1 MKTFYIESL
10 GCPKN
15 LVDSERF
22 TEIALR
28 YGYKLTT
35 DVQQADMILINTCG
49 FILDAKRESI
59 DTILEYNEIRKPN
72 SYLAVTGCLVK
83 RYLDALESDIPEVN
97 SWIDLKDFY
106 TFESIFTDQTGQNHR
121 DRHLLTPSHYAYLR
135 IGDGCNNNCAYCA
148 IPSIRGKLL
157 SDEMPVLVEEARA
170 LARSGV
176 KELIITAQDITQYG
190 IDRYG
195 ESRLPQLLWELEDIP
210 GIEWIR
216 LMYLHPAHIT
226 EKLLTTIASIP
237 KICRYLDIP
246 IQHISDP
253 ILKAMNRHSSAEQ
266 IEMLIRR
273 IRTILPDIAIRTT
286 FITGFPGETVSDFRK
301 LETFIREMKF
311 DRLGV
316 FTYSEE
322 EGTAA
327 YEIMPKVATKTA
339 ENRKDKLMQI
349 QQQISRE
356 LLEEKVG
363 KRIEVIID
371 GDSKDEGFLY
381 EARTRQDAP
390 EIDGIVYITSGKAR
404 PGDIVTVEVID
415 SWEYDLVGVIV

>member
-22 TEIALR
+22 TQIALR
-28 YGYKLTT
+28 YGYKLTK
-35 DVQQADMILINTCG
+35 DIQQADMIVINTCG

-59 DTILEYNEIRKPN
+59 DTILEYNELRKPK
-72 SYLAVTGCLVK
+72 SFLAVTGCLVQ

-97 SWIDLKDFY
+97 AWIDLKDFQS
-106 TFESIFTDQTGQNHR
+106 FESIFTDQTSPVHR

-135 IGDGCNNNCAYCA
+135 ISDGCNNNCSYCA
-148 IPSIRGKLL
+148 IPSIRGTLQ
-157 SDEMPVLVEEARA
+157 SDDMPTLIDEAKT
-170 LARSGV
+170 LAGSGV

-190 IDRYG
+190 LDRYG
-195 ESRLPQLLWELEDIP
+195 EPRLHQLLWELEDIE

-253 ILKAMNRHSSAEQ
+253 ILNAMNRKITAEQ

-286 FITGFPGETVSDFRK
+286 FITGFPGENVTDFRK
-301 LETFIREMKF
+301 LEAFVRETRF
-311 DRLGV
+311 DRMGV

-322 EGTAA
+322 EGTDA
-327 YEIMPKVATKTA
+327 YDIMPKVTAKTA
-339 ENRKDKLMQI
+339 VNRKDNLMQI
-349 QQQISRE
+349 QQDISRE

-363 KRIEVIID
+363 KQIEVIID
-371 GDSKDEGFLY
+371 KESDDDGFLY
-381 EARTRQDAP
+381 EGRTRQDAP
-390 EIDGIVYITSGKAR
+390 EIDGIVYIANGKAR
-404 PGDIVTVEVID
+404 PGDIVTVKIID
-415 SWEYDLVGVIV
+415 SWEYDLVGRIV